1 MERVLTTTGAGAD
14 ARPVVARGVERAYD
28 PRVWGSA
35 VGAAGG
41 CVFVLANRGS
51 LAAPVAVLALV
62 ACVAALAF
70 YVWRVW
76 WRRRP
81 FPEPEPVGRWAG
93 LVYLASVAGMLVVVR
108 LGRLALGEDHADVLP
123 GVIVL
128 AVGLHF
134 LPFARAFRTPLFAR
148 LGLVMAGL
156 GVVALVLG
164 LLWTPVATAAVA
176 VLTGLTMLVLIGR
189 AAG

>member
-1 MERVLTTTGAGAD
+1 MEHALSSTVPAG
-14 ARPVVARGVERAYD
+14 ARPVVARGVERALD

-35 VGAAGG
+35 IGAAGG

-51 LAAPVAVLALV
+51 LAAPVSALALV
-62 ACVAALAF
+62 ACAAALAF

-93 LVYLASVAGMLVVVR
+93 LVYLASVAGMLVLIR
-108 LGRLALGEDHADVLP
+108 LGRLALGDNHEDLVP

-134 LPFARAFRTPLFAR
+134 LPFARAFHTPLFRR
-148 LGLVMAGL
+148 LGLVMAAL
-156 GVVALVLG
+156 GVAALVLG
-164 LLWTPVATAAVA
+164 LVWTPVATAGVV
-176 VLTGLTMLVLIGR
+176 VLTGLAMLVLIGL